1 MSTAAILGA
10 RFPYVSPAGRIDKKI
25 NDSTIHP
32 NYFVDGGYFDN
43 SGAGVVQEMITAI
56 VKVADTCADPM
67 LQGRIKKLQIV
78 VLHITNSPLDE
89 PDLEKVA
96 PLKNDLTAP
105 MLTIL
110 GAYDMQTTVN
120 DKRLENFIIDLN
132 RHYDSSRTGFRSA
145 AYLPVDLYN
154 NYRINPADTLP
165 YKRSP
170 SDTLPSN
177 GPYAMNWFISKDVR
191 TRMDKRLDMQPVLDS
206 LVRVM
211 GKK

>member
-1 MSTAAILGA
+1 M
-10 RFPYVSPAGRIDKKI
+10 
-25 NDSTIHP
+25 
-32 NYFVDGGYFDN
+32 
-43 SGAGVVQEMITAI
+43 
-56 VKVADTCADPM
+56 
-67 LQGRIKKLQIV
+67 

-96 PLKNDLTAP
+96 PLTNDLTAP

-132 RHYDSSRTGFRSA
+132 HHYDSSYTGFKSA

-154 NYRINPADTLP
+154 NPKINPADTLP
-165 YKRSP
+165 YKRDP

-191 TRMDKRLDMQPVLDS
+191 MRMDKRLDRQPVLDS
-206 LVRVM
+206 LVKLMQGRR
-211 GKK
+211 